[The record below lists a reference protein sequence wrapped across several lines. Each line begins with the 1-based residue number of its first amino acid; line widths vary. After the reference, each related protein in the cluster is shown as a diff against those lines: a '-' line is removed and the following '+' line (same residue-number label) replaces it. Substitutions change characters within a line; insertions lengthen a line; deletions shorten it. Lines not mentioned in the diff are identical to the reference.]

1 MQYMINLD
9 IMLSVVFIKLAR
21 RGKIYMII
29 LIGKRTKSNNNA
41 YRWRLKIRIEKE
53 KFNHRIGIR

>member
-41 YRWRLKIRIEKE
+41 YR
-53 KFNHRIGIR
+53 